1 MQTALPRRLALA
13 GFARALAAPLA
24 AQKPKQDHNAIT
36 REEITG
42 HPDLKNAFE
51 VVRALRPQFLRASR
65 ASNSMGAGLPA
76 GMPTGSTT
84 DDPSGGS
91 IRTQGILVI
100 IDDVRSGGVEN
111 LRTVPTDRILEIRHM
126 SASEAYGV
134 YGTDQAGVI
143 IVKTG
148 DPAKP

>member
-1 MQTALPRRLALA
+1 MPTAFAGRLALA
-13 GFARALAAPLA
+13 GLALAAAPLA
-24 AQKPKQDHNAIT
+24 AQTPKQDHNAIT
-36 REEITG
+36 REEITE
-42 HPDLKNAFE
+42 HPDFKNAFE

-65 ASNSMGAGLPA
+65 ATNSMGAGRAA
-76 GMPTGSTT
+76 GMPTGSTR

-91 IRTQGILVI
+91 IRSEGILVV
-100 IDDVRSGGVEN
+100 IDGVRSGDVEN
-111 LRTVPTDRILEIRHM
+111 LRTIPTDRILEIRHL

-148 DPAKP
+148 TSTKP